1 MITRGIIEKSIDQY
15 HVKVRIPSVDR
26 VDTSSVH
33 TSTDN
38 LNTAVFATLPGCEVR
53 LQPGDVVIVSIE
65 DFDEGA
71 TILGYLYRN
80 ESIQKQIVQN
90 LSSLTVGESAK
101 LPISTTIG
109 KVSSSE
115 LAHLSGVN
123 ENLQKQLNDIKERL
137 ALLEEH

>member
-53 LQPGDVVIVSIE
+53 LQPGDVVIVYV
-65 DFDEGA
+65 DEESA
-71 TILGYLYRN
+71 TILGYLYRI
-80 ESIQKQIVQN
+80 ESIEKRISQN
-90 LSSLTVGESAK
+90 LASLNVSESAR
-101 LPISTTIG
+101 LPISTHIG
-109 KVSSSE
+109 EVLPKE
-115 LAHLSGVN
+115 IAYLSGVN
-123 ENLQKQLNDIKERL
+123 ENLQKQLDAIKERL
-137 ALLEEH
+137 TLLEES